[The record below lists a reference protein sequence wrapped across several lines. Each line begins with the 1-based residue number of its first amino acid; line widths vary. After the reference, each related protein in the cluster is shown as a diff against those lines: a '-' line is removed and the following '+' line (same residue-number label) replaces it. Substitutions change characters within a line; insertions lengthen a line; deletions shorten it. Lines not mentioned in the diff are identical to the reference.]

1 MMASQTE
8 LHSLNNRLDA
18 EAQQM
23 ATTALRSLMAAPE
36 REALVLKHDDLWVDI
51 TRQPIRANSLELLD
65 ELANARH
72 LSEKIDQMFQGRKI
86 NRTEDRAVVHMGLR
100 HPDRLKTDEWNR
112 LVSFVESVRN
122 SAQIKHV
129 VNIGI
134 GGSDLG
140 PAMLAQALGPVCD
153 GPDLHFVGNVD
164 PAHMFDTLARCK
176 PEQTIFI
183 VTSKTFTTSETLA
196 NAELAKS
203 WLIRNG
209 ISPDEA
215 MVAVTAAPDIASK
228 WGIDKGQIFSF
239 ADGVGGRYSVWS
251 AVGLAVMIG
260 CGVDQFSE
268 VLAGAY
274 DMDCHFQTARFAD
287 NLPVTMGLLRI
298 WHRQFM
304 GRISYGLMAY
314 EQRLARFAAW
324 AQQLEMES
332 NGKSVDINGQPLALP
347 AAPLIWGE
355 AGTNA
360 QHSFF
365 QWLHQGTEIHPIDI
379 LVSRKP
385 YLRGEDALS
394 KASHRQLVINAIAQA
409 EALAFG
415 QKNTENLHNHFAG
428 NRPSILVSWDSTTPF
443 AIGRLLALY
452 EHITIV
458 SGFIWGI
465 NSFDQFGVELGK
477 KMARALD
484 EGEGLSHF
492 SKAAQSFMQTLD

>member
-1 MMASQTE
+1 MMAGQTD
-8 LHSLNNRLDA
+8 LQHLNDRLDA

-23 ATTALRSLMAAPE
+23 MATELASLMHAE
-36 REALVLKHDDLWVDI
+36 GRDRLVLRHDDLWVDI
-51 TRQPIRANSLELLD
+51 TRQPVRQTSLDLLC
-65 ELANARH
+65 ELAETRH
-72 LSEKIDQMFQGRKI
+72 LAENISQLFDGRHI
-86 NRTEDRAVVHMGLR
+86 NRTEDRPVVHMGLR
-100 HPDRLKTDEWNR
+100 HPDRLKSRAWEQLAGFADQLRT
-112 LVSFVESVRN
+112 
-122 SAQIKHV
+122 AGHIKDV

-153 GPDLHFVGNVD
+153 GPRLHFVGNVD
-164 PAHMFDTLARCK
+164 PAHIHDVLGHCV
-176 PEQTIFI
+176 PEQTLFI
-183 VTSKTFTTSETLA
+183 ITSKTFTTSETLA
-196 NAELAKS
+196 NAELALS
-203 WLIRNG
+203 WLKHNN
-209 ISPDEA
+209 ISPDMA
-215 MVAVTAAPDIASK
+215 MVAVTAAPDMANR
-228 WGIDKGQIFSF
+228 WGIDKARIFTF
-239 ADGVGGRYSVWS
+239 EEGVGGRYSVWS

-260 CGVDQFSE
+260 CGSARFAE

-274 DMDCHFQTARFAD
+274 DMDYHFRTAPFAQ
-287 NLPVTMGLLRI
+287 NLPVIMGLLRI

-314 EQRLARFAAW
+314 DQRLARFAAW

-332 NGKSVDINGQPLALP
+332 NGKSVDIAGQPLCYP

-355 AGTNA
+355 PGTNA

-379 LVSRKP
+379 LVSRRP

-409 EALAFG
+409 EALALG
-415 QKNTENLHNHFAG
+415 QKNTDNPHQHFAG
-428 NRPSILVSWDSTTPF
+428 SRPSIMVSWEKSTPF
-443 AIGRLLALY
+443 AIGRLLCLY

-458 SGFIWGI
+458 SGFMWGI

-484 EGEGLSHF
+484 EGTGLSHF
-492 SKAAQSFMQTLD
+492 SKAAQSFMQTLE